1 MLTSRNRTRKEAMAM
16 LVAVVVSATAVGYLG
31 GLLSFKIKSRWCP
44 ECGATTTKVIAKN
57 SERTP

>member
-1 MLTSRNRTRKEAMAM
+1 M